1 MNGQW
6 VGSYHDNGST
16 IGTVVFD
23 IDDMGTHYMGI
34 AYVFPVNQLE
44 PHLAFY
50 IKTSDRKWNFEL
62 SLEPIP
68 IHPHT
73 RLFVRWEQIAQLYP
87 NIDFPSLIKA
97 KFSYSNKIMKIE
109 WQSDKNTN
117 GQVSLEKRQGKGK
130 TEYIPLED
138 VKDWGSFKT
147 FVNSTSCNGCIYRGQ
162 AQPQRL
168 RTSFHRTE
176 RANLERFLQDIR
188 VLHRHLSARTN
199 HIFNLDNADE
209 NGAFF
214 NLVQHHGF
222 PTPLLDWTYSPFVS
236 AFFAYHKISNHE
248 AKKRSNRNKKVRI
261 FIFDQAKWRT
271 DYNQLSSLTRIPL
284 HFSIMEFIAI
294 NNERMIPQQAISSVT
309 NIDDVESYIR
319 ECEKRQNTQYLRIV
333 DLPVSERPKV
343 MTELRLMGITAGS
356 LFPGLDGACEELKEK
371 LFSVLD

>member
-6 VGSYHDNGST
+6 VGSYYNNGAI
-16 IGTVVFD
+16 IGTIVFD
-23 IDDMGTHYMGI
+23 LDDMGTHFEGY
-34 AYVFPVNQLE
+34 AYVFPENQLE
-44 PHLAFY
+44 PRVAFF
-50 IKTSDRKWNFEL
+50 IKTNDKKRKFEL
-62 SLEPIP
+62 SLKPLP
-68 IHPHT
+68 IHPDT
-73 RLFVRWEQIAQLYP
+73 GFFVPWEQIAQRFP
-87 NIDFPSLIKA
+87 NTALPSLIKA
-97 KFSYSNKIMKIE
+97 KFSYSNKSMKIE

-117 GQVSLEKRQGKGK
+117 GNVSLEKRQGKGT
-130 TEYIPLED
+130 TEYVPLED
-138 VKDWGSFKT
+138 VKDWVSFKT
-147 FVNSTSCNGCIYRGQ
+147 FVNSSSCNGCIYRGQ
-162 AQPQRL
+162 AQTQRL

-188 VLHRHLSARTN
+188 VLHRHLSSRTN

-236 AFFAYHKISNHE
+236 AFFAYHKINNHE
-248 AKKRSNRNKKVRI
+248 AEKRSNKNKKVRI
-261 FIFDQAKWRT
+261 FIFDQAKWRG
-271 DYNQLSSLTRIPL
+271 DYNQVSMLTRIPL

-309 NIDDVESYIR
+309 NIDDVERYIL

-333 DLPVSERPKV
+333 DLPVSERPRV

-371 LFSVLD
+371 LFSI